1 MILGIDASRAMRP
14 EKTGVEWYAWNIIQ
28 AMALQTP
35 RGWRARLYSE
45 GLVTELPS
53 GWESRPLPW
62 PPRLLWSQ
70 LRLGFEML
78 TRPPDVFFV
87 PAHVLP
93 FVHPTRSVVTIHDV
107 AFRTLP
113 EAYTP
118 LGRRYLDVT
127 TRFAVSHATRII
139 VPSKAVARDLHQY
152 YGAPESRVRV
162 VPHGP
167 GITKVML
174 RQAQHDTTNIE
185 GLASLHTYNV
195 TPSSS
200 KGDLS
205 EPYFVAIGRI
215 ETKKNTPRIV
225 EAYAR
230 AREKSE
236 TGRGMKLVLV
246 GGRGV
251 GAEET
256 DRAIARSGLSP
267 HIIRTGYLSDG
278 SATSA
283 SLEEVALPTGHILAD
298 AHALIFPS
306 LAEGF
311 GLPILDAMT
320 LGVPVL
326 TSKGMSTEEV
336 AGDAALLVDPK
347 NTDEIAAGMVRL
359 AEDDAL
365 RTSLIEKGKIRAS
378 QFSWEKAARETWKVI
393 VEAAS

>member
-1 MILGIDASRAMRP
+1 MPLLGIDASRAMRP
-14 EKTGVEWYAWNIIQ
+14 EKTGVEWYAWNIIR
-28 AMALQTP
+28 AMAPQTP
-35 RGWRARLYSE
+35 RGWRVRLYSE
-45 GLVTELPS
+45 GLVSELPS

-70 LRLGFEML
+70 VRLGFELL

-93 FVHPTRSVVTIHDV
+93 FVHPSRSVVTIHDV

-139 VPSKAVARDLHQY
+139 VPSQAVARDLHTF

-162 VPHGP
+162 IPHGP
-167 GITKVML
+167 GIVL
-174 RQAQHDTTNIE
+174 QHATRNTQHTIE
-185 GLASLHTYNV
+185 G
-195 TPSSS
+195 
-200 KGDLS
+200 
-205 EPYFVAIGRI
+205 PYFLAIGRI
-215 ETKKNTPRIV
+215 EIKKNTARIV

-230 AREKSE
+230 AREKSDIV
-236 TGRGMKLVLV
+236 RGMKLVLV

-267 HIIRTGYLSDG
+267 HIIRTGHLPSDELQ
-278 SATSA
+278 T
-283 SLEEVALPTGHILAD
+283 ILAG
-298 AHALIFPS
+298 ARALIFPS

-311 GLPILDAMT
+311 GLPVLDAMS
-320 LGVPVL
+320 LGVPAL

-336 AGDAALLVDPK
+336 AGDAALLVDPT
-347 NTDEIAAGMVRL
+347 NTDEIAVGMARL

-365 RTSLIEKGKIRAS
+365 RNSLIEKGRVRAS
-378 QFSWEKAARETWKVI
+378 QFSWETSARETWKII
-393 VEAAS
+393 VEGGTGHPALGPSDVVSKRRNADVS